1 MQTKTKKKGFTLVEL
16 VIVVAVIAVLS
27 AILIPT
33 IGCFVEDAKETSDM
47 TTVKTLNTALVR
59 YEAENDKPETMYDTI
74 KIMAG
79 LGYNVDRLT
88 PLSTGHILWDS
99 KNNRFLLK
107 DKNGDDV
114 YRDNT
119 TVAADNI
126 DLWKVVTPKT
136 GFSDKYS
143 NYLVKG
149 DYSALKNNVGE
160 LEFVT
165 GVDVG
170 ENKDIKIVKYARES
184 SVAGQTVT
192 IRTNGGDLT
201 VDAENDTVHHY
212 DYVKVLKVIAVSSA
226 DCYYEHGFIETLTEF
241 SKGKFVTTKT
251 TRFYQSEE
259 AIMAILNGE
268 GVTKDFTIAPKYGQ
282 NIYDE
287 NGKSIIDDTV
297 SPDHVHTEVID
308 EAVPATCQTP
318 GKTEGKH
325 CSVCGQITVEQ
336 QETGLADHTPGAGDK
351 CTVCGTV
358 VENANLEPAITVK
371 TYKELKERL
380 ESKGTVTGS
389 ELSKITVRLGANI
402 VAPEDGIIEQSNTLE
417 VTFDLHGYTLTLYN
431 SAYDEATKN
440 YGLYGFFVRGAMTIK
455 DSSLAGCGQIVA
467 AETEN
472 TANGGLI
479 TVEKSSKN
487 AIFGKSNNQ
496 FILQSGTIDSSN
508 NANGCA
514 IMMWHSGCVQI
525 NGGVVKASSYAISG
539 SKYDVESTLFR
550 NRLIV
555 NGGRIESVNSYAI
568 YHPQYNEVVP
578 SNIASKKYATEEER
592 IEAVSKFG
600 IFQINGGEIK
610 GKTGAVYMCGNT
622 NSQYGKYSGVQLEIT
637 DGTLSSDGD
646 CVIYINSTY
655 LNTAYTGAKTAI
667 TISGGIFN
675 TTKDGAYFIKAIA
688 DQAVEMPTGSYI
700 NGSKGISTIYL
711 KGGIFNMAQNKYFYA
726 KNYTSATKTEESKI
740 SPKAKSGFA
749 IVPNETEG
757 TWSVV
762 PV

>member
-16 VIVVAVIAVLS
+16 VIVVAIIAVLS

-59 YEAENDKPETMYDTI
+59 YEAENGKPDTMYDTI

-119 TVAADNI
+119 TIAADNI
-126 DLWKVVTPKT
+126 DLWKVVTPET

-149 DYSALKNNVGE
+149 DYTALKNDAGE

-170 ENKDIKIVKYARES
+170 ENKDITVVKYARES
-184 SVAGQTVT
+184 SVAGQIVT

-201 VDAENDTVHHY
+201 VDAENDTVHHH
-212 DYVKVLKVIAVSSA
+212 DYVKVLNVKAVSSA
-226 DCYYEHGFIETLTEF
+226 DCYYEHGFIETLAEF

-259 AIMAILNGE
+259 NIMAILSGE

-282 NIYDE
+282 NIYNE
-287 NGKSIIDDTV
+287 NGISIIDGTV
-297 SPDHVHTEVID
+297 NPDHVHTEVID

-325 CSVCGQITVEQ
+325 CSVCGQITVKQ

-358 VENANLEPAITVK
+358 VENANLDEDAITVT
-371 TYKELKERL
+371 TYEKLKERL

-402 VAPEDGIIEQSNTLE
+402 VAPKDGIIEQSNTLE

-431 SAYDEATKN
+431 SAYNETEKN
-440 YGLYGFFVRGAMTIK
+440 YSSYGFFIRGAMTIK
-455 DSSLAGCGQIVA
+455 DSSLAKCGKIVA
-467 AETEN
+467 AENDN
-472 TANGGLI
+472 TATGGLI
-479 TVEKSSKN
+479 TVEKTDQSGL
-487 AIFGKSNNQ
+487 FGQSNNQ

-508 NANGCA
+508 NINGCA

-525 NGGVVKASSYAISG
+525 DGGVIKASSYAISG
-539 SKYDVESTLFR
+539 STYDDSGWKKS
-550 NRLIV
+550 RLIIN
-555 NGGRIESVNSYAI
+555 NGRVESVNSYAI
-568 YHPQYNEVVP
+568 YHPQYF
-578 SNIASKKYATEEER
+578 STSY
-592 IEAVSKFG
+592 G

-610 GKTGAVYMCGNT
+610 GKTGAVYICGNT
-622 NSQYGKYSGVQLEIT
+622 SIQFGAYSGTAMEIKG
-637 DGTLSSDGD
+637 GTLTSDGD
-646 CVIYINSTY
+646 CIIYINSTY
-655 LNTAYTGAKTAI
+655 LNTAQNEAKTTI

-675 TTKDGAYFIKAIA
+675 TANNGAYFIKAIA
-688 DQAVEMPTGSYI
+688 DKAVQTATGKYI

-711 KGGIFNMAQNKYFYA
+711 KGGTFNMAQDKYFYA

-740 SPKAKSGFA
+740 SPSTKNGFA
-749 IVPNETEG
+749 IVPNEADG

-762 PV
+762 PA

>member
-149 DYSALKNNVGE
+149 DYTALKNDAGE

-170 ENKDIKIVKYARES
+170 ENKDITVVRYARES
-184 SVAGQTVT
+184 SVAGQTVS

-212 DYVKVLKVIAVSSA
+212 DYVKVLRVKAVSSA
-226 DCYYEHGFIETLTEF
+226 DCYYEHGFIETLAKF

-308 EAVPATCQTP
+308 EAIPATCQAP

-358 VENANLEPAITVK
+358 VENANLDEDAITVT
-371 TYKELKERL
+371 TYEKLKERL

-402 VAPEDGIIEQSNTLE
+402 VAPKDGIIEQSNTLE

-440 YGLYGFFVRGAMTIK
+440 YGSYGFFVRGAMTIK

-479 TVEKSSKN
+479 TVEKSGYN

-539 SKYDVESTLFR
+539 STYDDSSWDR
-550 NRLIV
+550 SRLV
-555 NGGRIESVNSYAI
+555 VSGGRVESVNSYAI
-568 YHPQYNEVVP
+568 YHPQFINEKYDE
-578 SNIASKKYATEEER
+578 IKKGIFLITGGR
-592 IEAVSKFG
+592 IE
-600 IFQINGGEIK
+600 

-622 NSQYGKYSGVQLEIT
+622 NSQYGKHSGARLEIT
-637 DGTLSSDGD
+637 GGTLSSDGD
-646 CVIYINSTY
+646 CIIYINSTY
-655 LNTAYTGAKTAI
+655 LNNVQDSYAKTTI

-688 DQAVEMPTGSYI
+688 DQAVKTATGKYI
-700 NGSKGISTIYL
+700 NGSKGISTYL
-711 KGGIFNMAQNKYFYA
+711 KGGTFNMAQDKYFYA
-726 KNYTSATKTEESKI
+726 KNYTSATKTEEPKI
-740 SPKAKSGFA
+740 SPKANSHFT
-749 IVPNETEG
+749 IVPNEADG

>member
-59 YEAENDKPETMYDTI
+59 YEAENGKPETMYDTI

-149 DYSALKNNVGE
+149 DYTALKNADGE

-170 ENKDIKIVKYARES
+170 ENKDITVVKYARES

-201 VDAENDTVHHY
+201 VDAENDTVHHH
-212 DYVKVLKVIAVSSA
+212 DYVKVLNVEAVSSA
-226 DCYYEHGFIETLTEF
+226 DCYYEHGFIETLAKF

-259 AIMAILNGE
+259 AIMAILSGE

-308 EAVPATCQTP
+308 EAIPATCQVP

-358 VENANLEPAITVK
+358 VENANLDEDAIIVT
-371 TYKELKERL
+371 TYEKLKERL

-402 VAPEDGIIEQSNTLE
+402 VAPKDGIIEQSNTLE

-440 YGLYGFFVRGAMTIK
+440 YGSYGFFVRGAMTIK

-479 TVEKSSKN
+479 TVEKSGNKV
-487 AIFGKSNNQ
+487 IFGKSNNQ

-539 SKYDVESTLFR
+539 SSEDISSYDRS
-550 NRLIV
+550 RLI
-555 NGGRIESVNSYAI
+555 IEDGLVFSDNSYAI
-568 YHPQYNEVVP
+568 YHPQGILTTDGEDTDCSY
-578 SNIASKKYATEEER
+578 
-592 IEAVSKFG
+592 G
-600 IFQINGGEIK
+600 IFKISGGEVK
-610 GKTGAVYMCGNT
+610 GKTGAVSMCGNPKGSNQRSGSKLQVSAGTLVSEGECIIYVDATYLKNISGSQSRDYKGVVSITGGVFEVADDGCFIKT
-622 NSQYGKYSGVQLEIT
+622 NSSDSVKY
-637 DGTLSSDGD
+637 
-646 CVIYINSTY
+646 VICY
-655 LNTAYTGAKTAI
+655 L
-667 TISGGIFN
+667 SGGTFN
-675 TTKDGAYFIKAIA
+675 VNRTKFINRGGKIE
-688 DQAVEMPTGSYI
+688 QAKE
-700 NGSKGISTIYL
+700 KD
-711 KGGIFNMAQNKYFYA
+711 KKYY
-726 KNYTSATKTEESKI
+726 K
-740 SPKAKSGFA
+740 
-749 IVPNETEG
+749 IVPNEAER

-762 PV
+762 PA

>member
-16 VIVVAVIAVLS
+16 VIVVAIIAVLS

-59 YEAENDKPETMYDTI
+59 YEAENDKPDTMYDTI

-149 DYSALKNNVGE
+149 DYTALKNDAGE

-170 ENKDIKIVKYARES
+170 ENKDITVVRYARES

-201 VDAENDTVHHY
+201 VDAENDTVHHH
-212 DYVKVLKVIAVSSA
+212 DYVKVLKVKAVSSA
-226 DCYYEHGFIETLTEF
+226 DCYYEHGFIETLAEF

-308 EAVPATCQTP
+308 EAVPATCQAH

-336 QETGLADHTPGAGDK
+336 QETELAAHTPGAGDK

-358 VENANLEPAITVK
+358 VDNANLEPAITVK
-371 TYKELKERL
+371 TYEELKERL

-402 VAPEDGIIEQSNTLE
+402 VAPKDGIIEQSNTLE

-440 YGLYGFFVRGAMTIK
+440 YGSYGFFVRGAMTIK

-479 TVEKSSKN
+479 TVEKSGNKV
-487 AIFGKSNNQ
+487 IFGKSNNQ

-539 SKYDVESTLFR
+539 STYDDSSWENS
-550 NRLIV
+550 RLIIN
-555 NGGRIESVNSYAI
+555 NGRVESVNSYAI
-568 YHPQYNEVVP
+568 YHPQYIQLV
-578 SNIASKKYATEEER
+578 SSTIANKKYATEEER
-592 IEAVSKFG
+592 IAAVSKYG

-610 GKTGAVYMCGNT
+610 GKTGAVYMCGNSAGASSPT
-622 NSQYGKYSGVQLEIT
+622 GMESGVILEIVG
-637 DGTLSSDGD
+637 GTLVSAGESI
-646 CVIYINSTY
+646 IYVDATY
-655 LNTAYTGAKTAI
+655 LKVKENYKGRVS
-667 TISGGIFN
+667 ISGGNFEVAE
-675 TTKDGAYFIKAIA
+675 GGYFIKI
-688 DQAVEMPTGSYI
+688 E
-700 NGSKGISTIYL
+700 SKSSTITGVYCYL
-711 KGGIFNMAQNKYFYA
+711 KGGTFNMAQNKFVNPE
-726 KNYTSATKTEESKI
+726 NYSKI
-740 SPKAKSGFA
+740 SATAYSGYK
-749 IVPNETEG
+749 IVPNEAEG

-762 PV
+762 PA